1 MKKLIDIWK
10 TSIAKLTIIEFL
22 IGVITFPQL
31 IIYMLFTTLR
41 EPGWSKRS
49 RRLIATMERIWVEEN
64 KKLNLINY
72 IYYRYFTKDFLVFL
86 LETKYKDENKR

>member
-1 MKKLIDIWK
+1 MITRSRIRKGLRKLEK
-10 TSIAKLTIIEFL
+10 A
-22 IGVITFPQL
+22 
-31 IIYMLFTTLR
+31 
-41 EPGWSKRS
+41 RS